1 MLITYLLLQRLPMT
15 CSEFAAIAPPSDYSP
30 RRGRRRRSARLS
42 SRWVIEVLGD

>member
-1 MLITYLLLQRLPMT
+1 MT